1 MSNQNTN
8 QSNLER
14 TNTNNAN
21 TTRILLDFYITLHN
35 QTVRRMDSLYD
46 ILDETRET
54 INILGG
60 INASN
65 NNANRA
71 RQYSND
77 TNTNT
82 YTNPYYIPSE
92 NNTRGNFR
100 GRQGGEQAGR
110 HQQGRGRYN
119 NGRTNGGRNNISTN
133 RSQNWHS
140 MNYTTGQPN
149 NFESLY
155 NNRIYIEG
163 RPYRIEFDRY
173 TIPTPNY
180 SYTNRNSGP
189 ETDLLNFIQQV
200 YSNVPVV
207 ATAEQIERGTRII
220 RFSEIMSPTNNNCP
234 ITLEPFANDS
244 TVTQILGC
252 NHIFNTEAINSW
264 FETNVRCPMCR
275 YDVRTNIPSSS
286 EREETKEELELEET
300 KEEPQSFTPIVG
312 SRERP
317 VERNS
322 NSIRSPRIQTYP
334 SVSDGSSNN
343 ILESALTEITGNLI
357 NQFLNSTQRDTANR
371 LFFNNS
377 FDASNNEIIF
387 RGFRI

>member
-14 TNTNNAN
+14 TITNNAN
-21 TTRILLDFYITLHN
+21 TARILLDFYITLHN

-46 ILDETRET
+46 ILDETREA

-60 INASN
+60 INTSN
-65 NNANRA
+65 TNINRA
-71 RQYSND
+71 RQYSHD
-77 TNTNT
+77 TNRNT
-82 YTNPYYIPSE
+82 YTNPYYSSSE
-92 NNTRGNFR
+92 NNTRGYFG
-100 GRQGGEQAGR
+100 GRQAGR
-110 HQQGRGRYN
+110 QQQQGRGRYN

-140 MNYTTGQPN
+140 MNYTSGQPN

-173 TIPTPNY
+173 TIPTLNHIH
-180 SYTNRNSGP
+180 TNRNGGP
-189 ETDLLNFIQQV
+189 ENDLLNFIQQV

-207 ATAEQIERGTRII
+207 ATPEQIERGTRIT
-220 RFSEIMSPTNNNCP
+220 RFSEIMNPTNNNCP
-234 ITLEPFANDS
+234 ITLEPFANES

-275 YDVRTNIPSSS
+275 YDVRTDRPSSS
-286 EREETKEELELEET
+286 QHEETKEESVLEET
-300 KEEPQSFTPIVG
+300 KEEPSNFNPIVS

-334 SVSDGSSNN
+334 TIDLSSNN
-343 ILESALTEITGNLI
+343 ILESALTEITGNML
-357 NQFLNSTQRDTANR
+357 NQFLNPTQRNIANR
-371 LFFNNS
+371 LFFNNN

-387 RGFRI
+387 RGFIN